1 MEISK
6 LFIILISLLF
16 IACGNNSKHNQI
28 AQQAEDKEEE
38 EKVALQEE
46 EVAVSDHIEK
56 DNEKQYFTDIP
67 FHKELLSKL
76 EEKQDTIFICS
87 RHLLEQFNTVEQ
99 QDSLISLEYNQYQVR
114 ILSKV
119 FEPSKHNLNL
129 VDTIRKTDGKVDY
142 LETKNI
148 IDGSKAYGIDGNVPN
163 TEIAQFM
170 IKINQEVIQ
179 LHDKHI
185 SDVYN
190 VNLAKTEAYFNPQ
203 NNLLYVYISG
213 SDAAGS
219 YAVKYVIGENGYIT
233 RIIAEYCGFNFIDG
247 LNYDCF

>member
-1 MEISK
+1 MSK
-6 LFIILISLLF
+6 HFIIVISLLF

-28 AQQAEDKEEE
+28 NQQEKDKKE
-38 EKVALQEE
+38 EKVTLQEE
-46 EVAVSDHIEK
+46 EVAVNEHVEK
-56 DNEKQYFTDIP
+56 IINNQYFTDIP

-76 EEKQDTIFICS
+76 EEKKDTIYICS
-87 RHLLEQFNTVEQ
+87 RLLLEQFNTVEQ
-99 QDSLISLEYNQYQVR
+99 QDSIITLEYNQYQVR

-148 IDGSKAYGIDGNVPN
+148 IDGSKAYGIDGDVPN

-179 LHDKHI
+179 LNDKHI
-185 SDVYN
+185 SDIYN

-219 YAVKYVIGENGYIT
+219 YAIKYVIGDNGYIT
-233 RIIAEYCGFNFIDG
+233 RIIAEYCGFDFIDG

>member
-1 MEISK
+1 MKISK
-6 LFIILISLLF
+6 LFIILVSLLF
-16 IACGNNSKHNQI
+16 IACGNNSKQSQI
-28 AQQAEDKEEE
+28 AKQSENREEEEVIPQE
-38 EKVALQEE
+38 EKVAVNEH
-46 EVAVSDHIEK
+46 VEK
-56 DNEKQYFTDIP
+56 NDKKQFFTDIP

-76 EEKQDTIFICS
+76 EDKKDTIYICS
-87 RHLLEQFNTVEQ
+87 RHLLEQFNTLEQ
-99 QDSLISLEYNQYQVR
+99 QDSIIILEYNQYQVR
-114 ILSKV
+114 ISLKV
-119 FEPSKHNLNL
+119 FEPNKHILDL
-129 VDTIRKTDGKVDY
+129 IDTIRKTDGKVDY

-170 IKINQEVIQ
+170 IKISQEVIQ
-179 LHDKHI
+179 LHDKQI
-185 SDVYN
+185 SDIYN